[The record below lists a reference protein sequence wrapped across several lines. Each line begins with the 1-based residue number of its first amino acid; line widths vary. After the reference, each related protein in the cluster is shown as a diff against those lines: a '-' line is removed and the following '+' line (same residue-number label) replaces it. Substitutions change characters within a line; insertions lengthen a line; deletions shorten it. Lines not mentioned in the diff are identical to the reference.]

1 MLLWLIVT
9 STIFLTTTSFTKS
22 TQPDCSE
29 IKRGSLSLKG
39 EEVLSLGNYCGCS
52 FESLTVRR
60 ASVINLPHC
69 FSEKTITDLSI
80 EYAELASLPE
90 GILAM
95 RSLEELSLKHT
106 GLSFLPEKI
115 NQLKA
120 LRRLD
125 LRGTNISSLPK
136 GLDHL
141 ERIDLRMTDLKKA
154 DQTAI
159 RDQYPT
165 IKIFFSP
172 PCNCK

>member
-1 MLLWLIVT
+1 MGLI
-9 STIFLTTTSFTKS
+9 
-22 TQPDCSE
+22 
-29 IKRGSLSLKG
+29 SLK
-39 EEVLSLGNYCGCS
+39 
-52 FESLTVRR
+52 
-60 ASVINLPHC
+60 
-69 FSEKTITDLSI
+69 I
-80 EYAELASLPE
+80 ENAQLVKLPE
-90 GILAM
+90 GIM
-95 RSLEELSLKHT
+95 HFKELEELSFKHT
-106 GLSFLPEKI
+106 GLPYLPEGI

-125 LRGTNISSLPK
+125 LRGTNINSLPK

-141 ERIDLRMTDLKKA
+141 ERIDLRMTDLRKA